1 MKENLSKTILSLL
14 AVLTMSIHLV
24 SCPSGKTNDNKAT
37 PIATLASTTILQD
50 ATDIVVNFTQAVAK
64 GTGDIV
70 LTPPV
75 AEGEMAMP
83 INIPLTA
90 VTIGGTGDDENKVVT
105 VTIPPSSRPLKIGSY
120 TLSWVAGVFQ
130 TVAVAPATAT
140 DIAALIL
147 TFSVVEQDTVAT
159 LASTTIPQGATDIVV
174 NFTQAVA
181 KGTGDIVLT
190 PPVAEGEMAMPVNI
204 PLSAVTIGGTGD
216 DENKVVTV
224 TIPPSSRPLKIGSYT
239 LSWVAGVFQTVA
251 VAPATAT
258 DIVALILTF
267 SVVEQDTVATLA
279 STTILQSTTDIVV
292 NFTQAVAKGTGNI
305 VLTPPV
311 AEGEMAMPVNI
322 PLTAVT
328 IGGTGDDENKVVTVT
343 IPTSSRPL
351 KIGSYTLSWV
361 AGVFQTVAVAPATAT
376 DIAALR
382 LTFSVE
388 EQDTTPPT
396 LISSNADST
405 SILPSDNIVLTMS
418 EAVTSTTPKTV
429 DIELR
434 DTPQTSVDIG
444 TEQLSIIGNIITIDP
459 EDDLDVATTW
469 SLIIPAG
476 YFEDAAGNRS
486 GRITLNFVVAR
497 EITPPT
503 LISSVPPQNGE
514 ISVGDNI
521 VLTMSEAVQINNRES
536 SEFHRFMITSSIGL
550 AFEGTT
556 EVNIDDLVTAQITVS
571 GATVTINPP
580 ENLTVGTLW
589 TLTIPRGYILDG
601 AGNPAE
607 MILLTFDVVN

>member
-1 MKENLSKTILSLL
+1 MKKNLSKTILSLL

-24 SCPSGKTNDNKAT
+24 SCPSGKTNDNKTTTVT
-37 PIATLASTTILQD
+37 PVATLASTTILQD

-83 INIPLTA
+83 VNIPLTA

-105 VTIPPSSRPLKIGSY
+105 VTIPP
-120 TLSWVAGVFQ
+120 T
-130 TVAVAPATAT
+130 
-140 DIAALIL
+140 
-147 TFSVVEQDTVAT
+147 
-159 LASTTIPQGATDIVV
+159 
-174 NFTQAVA
+174 
-181 KGTGDIVLT
+181 
-190 PPVAEGEMAMPVNI
+190 
-204 PLSAVTIGGTGD
+204 
-216 DENKVVTV
+216 
-224 TIPPSSRPLKIGSYT
+224 
-239 LSWVAGVFQTVA
+239 
-251 VAPATAT
+251 
-258 DIVALILTF
+258 
-267 SVVEQDTVATLA
+267 
-279 STTILQSTTDIVV
+279 
-292 NFTQAVAKGTGNI
+292 
-305 VLTPPV
+305 
-311 AEGEMAMPVNI
+311 
-322 PLTAVT
+322 
-328 IGGTGDDENKVVTVT
+328 
-343 IPTSSRPL
+343 SRPL

-396 LISSNADST
+396 LISSVPASMN
-405 SILPSDNIVLTMS
+405 SILPSANIVLTMS
-418 EAVTSTTPKTV
+418 EAVEITTPKTG

-434 DTPQTSVDIG
+434 DTPLTSVDIG
-444 TEQLSIIGNIITIDP
+444 TEQLSIMGNTITIDP
-459 EDDLDVATTW
+459 EGNLDVATTW

-486 GRITLNFVVAR
+486 GRITLRFVVAR

-521 VLTMSEAVQINNRES
+521 VLTMSETVQINNRES

-550 AFEGTT
+550 AFKGTN
-556 EVNIDDLVTAQITVS
+556 EVNIDDLLTAQITVS

-580 ENLTVGTLW
+580 ENLTVGELW